1 MAKSGKGQSAGTAG
15 PRARPRTRQRR
26 LARLEKRLQKARD
39 VEAKRKKQ
47 AAEARAEVAQL
58 TAQIKGLRPPTVA
71 RSVKAPASS
80 RAASPA
86 RSRARGEAGCRQ
98 AGCRQAGSSEANGGG
113 RVDRNEGD
121 DARHVDVDAAE
132 DRVIVRH
139 ANAAHAEVGFG
150 RRIGRRHWPDLTR
163 PAPPIGPDGGPP
175 SGRLSTSA
183 RTRFICSWP
192 RLPATGWSRSSTS
205 RCSSASVTP
214 STMDSRSAQPA
225 AASSSP
231 RSSSTCETARRLGVA
246 EITLLGTEPMRRAA
260 DAAAI
265 VHEAGVATGA
275 PLHVLSHE
283 EEAYLTLL
291 GVTEGRPVERETLV
305 VDIGGGSSEFA
316 FVGPDRPAAAWGL
329 QLGSARLTSRHVTHD
344 PPAPDEVAG
353 MLAEAD
359 EILAGATDAGP
370 RDLVGV
376 GGTASNLI
384 KVIPAAL
391 LDRTLTRRRLADI
404 QGILAAEPAELAA
417 ERHLINPVRARLLPA
432 GGAIVAALLERY
444 GLDRMRVSNAS
455 LREGAILAVH
465 HAGSAWRDR
474 LPDLAHGWRG

>member
-1 MAKSGKGQSAGTAG
+1 VHLLVAAVAGHRLEPLVDESVFLGLGDAVHDGQPLGSAGRGELVATLV
-15 PRARPRTRQRR
+15 QY
-26 LARLEKRLQKARD
+26 
-39 VEAKRKKQ
+39 
-47 AAEARAEVAQL
+47 AEA
-58 TAQIKGLRPPTVA
+58 
-71 RSVKAPASS
+71 
-80 RAASPA
+80 
-86 RSRARGEAGCRQ
+86 
-98 AGCRQAGSSEANGGG
+98 
-113 RVDRNEGD
+113 
-121 DARHVDVDAAE
+121 
-132 DRVIVRH
+132 
-139 ANAAHAEVGFG
+139 
-150 RRIGRRHWPDLTR
+150 
-163 PAPPIGPDGGPP
+163 
-175 SGRLSTSA
+175 
-183 RTRFICSWP
+183 
-192 RLPATGWSRSSTS
+192 
-205 RCSSASVTP
+205 
-214 STMDSRSAQPA
+214 
-225 AASSSP
+225 
-231 RSSSTCETARRLGVA
+231 ARRLGVV
-246 EITLLGTEPMRRAA
+246 EITLLGTEPLRRAA

-265 VHEAGVATGA
+265 VHEAGLATGA

-353 MLAEAD
+353 MLAEA
-359 EILAGATDAGP
+359 EAILAGATDAGP

-384 KVIPAAL
+384 KVMPTAL

-404 QGILAAEPAELAA
+404 QGILAAEPADLAA

-432 GGAIVAALLERY
+432 GGAIVAALLARY
-444 GLDRMRVSNAS
+444 GVDRMRVSNAS

-474 LPDLAHGWRG
+474 LSDLAHGWRG

>member
-1 MAKSGKGQSAGTAG
+1 M
-15 PRARPRTRQRR
+15 
-26 LARLEKRLQKARD
+26 
-39 VEAKRKKQ
+39 
-47 AAEARAEVAQL
+47 
-58 TAQIKGLRPPTVA
+58 
-71 RSVKAPASS
+71 
-80 RAASPA
+80 
-86 RSRARGEAGCRQ
+86 
-98 AGCRQAGSSEANGGG
+98 
-113 RVDRNEGD
+113 
-121 DARHVDVDAAE
+121 
-132 DRVIVRH
+132 
-139 ANAAHAEVGFG
+139 
-150 RRIGRRHWPDLTR
+150 
-163 PAPPIGPDGGPP
+163 
-175 SGRLSTSA
+175 
-183 RTRFICSWP
+183 
-192 RLPATGWSRSSTS
+192 
-205 RCSSASVTP
+205 
-214 STMDSRSAQPA
+214 
-225 AASSSP
+225 
-231 RSSSTCETARRLGVA
+231 
-246 EITLLGTEPMRRAA
+246 
-260 DAAAI
+260 
-265 VHEAGVATGA
+265 ATGA